1 MVVHV
6 QEWLIGYIC
15 VAWQKLK
22 TKCRR
27 GGVMTIRTQSR
38 TPKYEMTKSDIAR
51 SIARERE
58 VIAVEAVTRA
68 LIEKGI
74 EPQLTLKEF
83 ARRFRG
89 GDLVSVQTDVKRGHL
104 VVVESTR
111 KYENRKVDM
120 VAYFGVGILN
130 CLKHER

>member
-1 MVVHV
+1 
-6 QEWLIGYIC
+6 
-15 VAWQKLK
+15 
-22 TKCRR
+22 
-27 GGVMTIRTQSR
+27 
-38 TPKYEMTKSDIAR
+38 MTKSDIVR

-89 GDLVSVQTDVKRGHL
+89 GDLLSVQTDVKRGHL

-120 VAYFGVGILN
+120 VTYFGVGILN
-130 CLKHER
+130 CLKRNQ

>member
-1 MVVHV
+1 MT
-6 QEWLIGYIC
+6 
-15 VAWQKLK
+15 AK
-22 TKCRR
+22 TRANP
-27 GGVMTIRTQSR
+27 
-38 TPKYEMTKSDIAR
+38 PKYEMTRSDIAR

-89 GDLVSVQTDVKRGHL
+89 GDLLSVQADVKRGHL
-104 VVVESTR
+104 VVVESKR

-120 VAYFGVGILN
+120 VAYFGIGVLN
-130 CLKHER
+130 CLKREQ

>member
-1 MVVHV
+1 M
-6 QEWLIGYIC
+6 
-15 VAWQKLK
+15 A
-22 TKCRR
+22 TK
-27 GGVMTIRTQSR
+27 IQSR

-104 VVVESTR
+104 AVVESKR

-120 VAYFGVGILN
+120 VAYFGIGILN